1 MKVREYAV
9 DNLGCAGCAAKIQH
23 EGSKMSGILNSNLD
37 LYKKK
42 MIVETDDNFNEEKF
56 LSDINKIADKLEPG
70 TKIYKKRK

>member
-42 MIVETDDNFNEEKF
+42 MVVETDDSFDEEKF
-56 LSDINKIADKLEPG
+56 LLDINKVAD
-70 TKIYKKRK
+70 